1 MLLACYPELDTAGRI
16 YWLIK
21 AQEISDEEMYVI
33 KENAPIG
40 GGLFA
45 GTGKFEYGL
54 LGRC

>member
-1 MLLACYPELDTAGRI
+1 MLACYPELDTADRI

-21 AQEISDEEMYVI
+21 AQEMSDSVMYVI

-45 GTGKFEYGL
+45 GAGKFENGL